1 MQENKKQFLTA
12 VLGIDGAEA
21 LCKAADISKELENA
35 IVPRAIFAWV
45 DTVGRY
51 SFEGA
56 VPGIDNSYI
65 AFTKSDKGF
74 SGRVNIS
81 NEMYSFSNETVFNVG
96 GAIACVLGMEHQE
109 LSKKLRDVD
118 VERLGK
124 TVDLLVR
131 AHVVVL
137 NLKEESSEETSEE
150 TSEESSTSSEETSE
164 ETSEE
169 SSTSSEET
177 SEETSEESSS
187 DGEEGELEKKGME
200 SKGATAAPL
209 APAAAVAPI
218 ATAPKAPKA
227 TAPKASTKTASP
239 SMGMPKATKPI
250 NTSTVK
256 LTQSEANKKCDM
268 CGESQLRDGELQGC
282 HCLSGLFKNTE
293 MVETQ
298 EGFILRLSSD
308 WDRAAVLTLM
318 DIVGR
323 N

>member
-169 SSTSSEET
+169 SS
-177 SEETSEESSS
+177 S